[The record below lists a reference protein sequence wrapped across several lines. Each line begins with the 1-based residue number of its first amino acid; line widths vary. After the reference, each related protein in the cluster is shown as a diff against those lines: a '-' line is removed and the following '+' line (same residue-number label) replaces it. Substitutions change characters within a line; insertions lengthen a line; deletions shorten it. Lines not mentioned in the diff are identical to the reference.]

1 MHVNLG
7 QVLMLQIPLSQ
18 IMMFCCDSYLEYQ
31 LSKNQ
36 TKELV
41 VINLVLEVKISKEMY
56 YV

>member
-1 MHVNLG
+1 
-7 QVLMLQIPLSQ
+7 MLQIPLSQ

-41 VINLVLEVKISKEMY
+41 VINLVLEVKINKEMY